1 MKRLFLTILAAALG
15 LAASAQTIHP
25 EWDLRFQGTFI
36 NDEFDISDQIL
47 APSGTLGA
55 ARISPYIGLV
65 FADNHRVKAG
75 LDLIKDFGVGDEK
88 PFFEPALWYQYDSDG
103 GFRFAGGVFPYAL
116 LGGFYSTA
124 IWSDENRFYD
134 AHVDGFLVSWQ
145 GEHSLYEICL
155 DWFGKYGENRREQF
169 LVMSYG
175 KCAITSWFSLNWE
188 GMMHHY
194 ASSDAVKGVVDD
206 HLIHP
211 YLQFEFSPLVPLDRL
226 ELSLGGMIGYQW
238 DRRFDERYFPKGAD
252 AIVDIRKWGFGV
264 RNQFY
269 YGQSQAPYFHAVDDA
284 GDEYGTDLYIRSS
297 WWQIRT
303 DGQPGLYD
311 RLDAYWMK
319 SLNDWVDIGFHAVFH
334 FDHLG
339 LLGTQQMLQASVNL
353 EGLRFRRRR

>member
-1 MKRLFLTILAAALG
+1 MKRLVLTLMALAFGAAAF
-15 LAASAQTIHP
+15 AQSIRP

-36 NDEFDISDQIL
+36 NDEFDVSNQIL

-55 ARISPYIGLV
+55 ARISPYVGLI
-65 FADNHRVKAG
+65 FADNHRIKAG
-75 LDLIKDFGVGDEK
+75 FDLIKDFGTEYDK
-88 PFFEPALWYQYDSDG
+88 PLWEPALWYQYDSDG
-103 GFRFAGGVFPYAL
+103 GFRFAGGIFPYAL

-124 IWSDENRFYD
+124 IWSDASRFYD
-134 AHVDGFLVSWQ
+134 AHVDGFLVSWT
-145 GEHSLYEICL
+145 GERSLYEICI
-155 DWFGKYGENRREQF
+155 DWFGKYGDNRREQF

-175 KCAITSWFSLNWE
+175 KCGLTPWLSLNWE
-188 GMMHHY
+188 GMFHHF

-206 HLIHP
+206 HFFHP
-211 YLQFEFSPLVPLDRL
+211 YVQFEFSPIVPLDRL
-226 ELSLGGMIGYQW
+226 ELSLGGMIGYQC
-238 DRRFDERYFPKGAD
+238 DRDAGIRYIPKGAD

-269 YGQSQAPYFHAVDDA
+269 YGESQAPFFHATDA
-284 GDEYGTDLYIRSS
+284 SGAEYGTDLYIRSS

-303 DGQPGLYD
+303 DGKPGLYD

-334 FDHLG
+334 FDYLG

-353 EGLRFRRRR
+353 EGLRFRRR